1 MRVVFV
7 SGVAKRYIGPPSV
20 EALSGVNLEI
30 QSGLH
35 VGLMGPSGSGKSTL
49 LNLIGAL
56 DTPTEGSVVVS
67 GSDLSLAS
75 KRERAAFR
83 RRELGFV
90 FQASHLLPDRAV
102 VENVEL
108 GLICRDGRRRDG
120 HRSLA
125 RDVLRQVG
133 LDHRWDA
140 MPRHLSGGE
149 QQRTAIARALVT
161 RPSLL
166 LMDEPTGSL
175 DSESSAKV
183 LDAVSQAVCDG
194 LTVITAT
201 HDPEVASRCDV
212 LFQMRDGQLVA

>member
-1 MRVVFV
+1 MRVVSI
-7 SGVAKRYIGPPSV
+7 SGVTKHYIGPPAV
-20 EALSGVNLEI
+20 EALSEVTLDI
-30 QSGLH
+30 HAGLH
-35 VGLMGPSGSGKSTL
+35 VGVMGPSGSGKSTL

-56 DTPTEGSVVVS
+56 DTPTEGSVIVS
-67 GSDLSLAS
+67 GAELSLAS

-83 RRELGFV
+83 RKELGFV

-108 GLICRDGRRRDG
+108 ALIYRDGRRRGG

-133 LDHRWDA
+133 LDHRWNA

-183 LDAVSQAVCDG
+183 LDAVSRVVCDG
-194 LTVITAT
+194 LTAITAT
-201 HDPEVASRCDV
+201 HDPEVTARCDV
-212 LFQMRDGQLVA
+212 LFQMRDGRLVA